1 MSSTT
6 MVLDKQHDD
15 SIHEVRELR
24 KAAAQMLSRAA
35 WKSIRATMTPAE
47 ISGQRRAAGK
57 LGAAVRWGA
66 RPVVESAKP

>member
-6 MVLDKQHDD
+6 MVLDKHDD

-47 ISGQRRAAGK
+47 ISEQRRAAGK